1 MLQIAKLDLNYK
13 LQLLAY
19 EYQTQSPRGVLRKRR
34 PQKFRKIHRK
44 IPLPESLFN
53 KVAGI
58 SLATLLKKRLWH
70 RWFPMNFAKWEHFF
84 YRTHLLEF
92 RFDLSSVI
100 SKVFFADH
108 VFVFESLK
116 NLTQQTNPNSKST
129 IETLIQDVKSVESWE

>member
-53 KVAGI
+53 KVPGI
-58 SLATLLKKRLWH
+58 RLATLLKRDSGTGDFLWILLNENT
-70 RWFPMNFAKWEHFF
+70 FFIEHICWS
-84 YRTHLLEF
+84 
-92 RFDLSSVI
+92 FDLIYLPLFLRFSLLIMYLSLNHWKTLP
-100 SKVFFADH
+100 SKQI
-108 VFVFESLK
+108 
-116 NLTQQTNPNSKST
+116 LTQSQ
-129 IETLIQDVKSVESWE
+129 Q